1 MIIGIGTDIC
11 NRSRIKASEQF
22 AEKILSEKELKIYNI
37 KSNQHG
43 YLANRF
49 AAKEAISKAFGVGI
63 GSTLSFKDISVLND
77 EMGAP
82 FVVISDTA
90 CAKLP
95 KFSKILISISDEQEY
110 AVAFVV
116 VENND

>member
-11 NRSRIKASEQF
+11 ERNRIKATFEF
-22 AEKILSEKELKIYNI
+22 AKRILSEKELRIYNI

-43 YLANRF
+43 YLSNRF

-63 GSTLSFKDISVLND
+63 GATLSFKDISVLNND
-77 EMGAP
+77 MGAP
-82 FVVISDTA
+82 YVEISETA
-90 CAKLP
+90 LKKLP
-95 KFSKILISISDEQEY
+95 EFSNIYISISDEQEY

-116 VENND
+116 VEK